1 MIINLPS
8 AGTREALVRLSA
20 ARLIAPGS
28 CTRISVMASYF
39 CRRVIPTDPFTGAAM
54 APFASDILD
63 LLQQQLHLVGGRHGG
78 RAFAAGS
85 DDRTGRVG
93 EPQNGLQVPALEQ
106 AVAER
111 AAEAVPGAKPVD

>member
-54 APFASDILD
+54 APFASDIFD

-78 RAFAAGS
+78 RASAAGS
-85 DDRTGRVG
+85 DDRPGRVG
-93 EPQNGLQVPALEQ
+93 ESQNGFQVPALEYS
-106 AVAER
+106 ASPR
-111 AAEAVPGAKPVD
+111 AADVVP